1 MPNKADQYP
10 SEKRDSLHPTLFYS
24 ETHVPNNFNPKT
36 GLIKHFDEPHALPL
50 EQEFEKDKYI
60 PSDSYRKPITP
71 LTEVSQNDEV
81 DHMTMKEKEEE
92 QKRASKEYA
101 PATYTRYPPPSYD
114 YKQPNI
120 RFDETPTKVSLFSY

>member
-1 MPNKADQYP
+1 M
-10 SEKRDSLHPTLFYS
+10 
-24 ETHVPNNFNPKT
+24 
-36 GLIKHFDEPHALPL
+36 
-50 EQEFEKDKYI
+50 
-60 PSDSYRKPITP
+60 
-71 LTEVSQNDEV
+71 
-81 DHMTMKEKEEE
+81 MKEDEEEEEE